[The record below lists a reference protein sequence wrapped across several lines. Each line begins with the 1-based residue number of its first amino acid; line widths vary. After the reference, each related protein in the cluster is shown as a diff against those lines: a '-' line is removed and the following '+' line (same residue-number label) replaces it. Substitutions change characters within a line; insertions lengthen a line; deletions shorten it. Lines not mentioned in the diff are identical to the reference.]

1 MLVLLVVLVLLVLLV
16 VAPTGQVTVVGCRHR
31 SVLPSVEVAL
41 PPQSGHNRDD
51 THVNVDVDD
60 GDDDDDVDDIDDD
73 DDDNHRW
80 KAPSV
85 VPASSPVPGSS
96 FLQP

>member
-41 PPQSGHNRDD
+41 PPQSGHNEDD
-51 THVNVDVDD
+51 THVNVNVDFD
-60 GDDDDDVDDIDDD
+60 NDNVDNYVLMIFVSRTRC
-73 DDDNHRW
+73 HYGR
-80 KAPSV
+80 
-85 VPASSPVPGSS
+85 
-96 FLQP
+96 QQ